1 MDRRS
6 GEREVESASGVAPSV
21 FSVLGSGPQAYMKL
35 EFARAVDN
43 VVEERPFRAATSVG
57 IVAL

>member
-1 MDRRS
+1 
-6 GEREVESASGVAPSV
+6 
-21 FSVLGSGPQAYMKL
+21 MKL